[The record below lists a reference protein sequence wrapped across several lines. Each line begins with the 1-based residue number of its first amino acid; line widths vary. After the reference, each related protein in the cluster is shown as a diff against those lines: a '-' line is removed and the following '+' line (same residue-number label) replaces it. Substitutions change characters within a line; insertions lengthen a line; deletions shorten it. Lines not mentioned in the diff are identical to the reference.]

1 MDNKTSNNKD
11 YKKLYEQNIKHHN
24 DLQRERLEDYILN
37 DRLKKDVD
45 LLHNKVDE
53 LEAKNYQLKA
63 DIDRII
69 KAIEYYK
76 NNINLNN
83 KGDNNVN

>member
-1 MDNKTSNNKD
+1 MKKDNKD

-24 DLQRERLEDYILN
+24 DLQKERLEDYMLN

-53 LEAKNYQLKA
+53 LEEKNYQLKA
-63 DIDRII
+63 DLDRII
-69 KAIEYYK
+69 ISLKELHEYEYY
-76 NNINLNN
+76 INLNEED
-83 KGDNNVN
+83 K